1 MTVRLTK
8 LAMNQNLT
16 LSLFNFW
23 SPNQHDGYVRS
34 RASYKLTDDWL
45 LEGGF
50 NIFYGKTQSFFGQ
63 FEDNTNVFI
72 GARRS
77 F

>member
-1 MTVRLTK
+1 M
-8 LAMNQNLT
+8 
-16 LSLFNFW
+16 
-23 SPNQHDGYVRS
+23 RS

-50 NIFYGKTQSFFGQ
+50 NIFYGETQSFFGQ
-63 FEDNTNVFI
+63 FEDNTNVFV